1 MKTIFVANHKPP
13 VELKDVIIP
22 ENIFLWG
29 QIPKENVVKH
39 LEPLTAEL
47 EKICEETNK
56 EINLV
61 IAGEPRATCFLVK
74 RFENKENITCC
85 TTFSV
90 RKSVD
95 ETMPDGT
102 VKKTAIFEF
111 AGLVPFV

>member
-13 VELKDVIIP
+13 VELGDVIIP
-22 ENIFLWG
+22 KNILLWG
-29 QIPKENVVKH
+29 QIPKENVIKH

-47 EKICEETNK
+47 EKLCETNE

>member
-1 MKTIFVANHKPP
+1 MRTIFVANHKPP

-29 QIPKENVVKH
+29 QIPKEGVIKH

-47 EKICEETNK
+47 EKIYEETNE

-85 TTFSV
+85 TTFSI
-90 RKSVD
+90 RKSVR
-95 ETMPDGT
+95 
-102 VKKTAIFEF
+102 
-111 AGLVPFV
+111 

>member
-1 MKTIFVANHKPP
+1 MRTIFVANHKPP

-29 QIPKENVVKH
+29 QIPKEGVIKH

-47 EKICEETNK
+47 EKIYEETNE

-85 TTFSV
+85 TTFSI

-102 VKKTAIFEF
+102 TKKTAIFEF